1 MRFRGHFIGGGHFIG
16 AIALAIAAIA
26 AIVGASASRAD
37 AAADPARLHEYA
49 KIFNADPEW
58 QHYTGTLAASQ
69 TVQRALDVYRG
80 TTLSDR
86 TPPSEAM
93 TLEISPAF
101 LMEDPT

>member
-1 MRFRGHFIGGGHFIG
+1 MDGYNECGF
-16 AIALAIAAIA
+16 
-26 AIVGASASRAD
+26 AD
-37 AAADPARLHEYA
+37 TSSAADW
-49 KIFNADPEW
+49 W

-69 TVQRALDVYRG
+69 TVQRAFDTYRG

>member
-1 MRFRGHFIGGGHFIG
+1 MRFRGHFIG
-16 AIALAIAAIA
+16 AIALAIV
-26 AIVGASASRAD
+26 AIVGASASGAD
-37 AAADPARLHEYA
+37 AAVDPARLREYA

-69 TVQRALDVYRG
+69 TVQRAFHVYRG
-80 TTLSDR
+80 TTLSDH

>member
-26 AIVGASASRAD
+26 A
-37 AAADPARLHEYA
+37 

-69 TVQRALDVYRG
+69 TVQRGFHVYRG